1 MPPGLPSQFLAR
13 AVAIVVA
20 FTLLLVVG
28 VHGAIFYGAW
38 GLIALAFVSEV
49 AASFVYW
56 SRSRNARRW
65 GA

>member
-1 MPPGLPSQFLAR
+1 LS
-13 AVAIVVA
+13 
-20 FTLLLVVG
+20 LLLVVG
-28 VHGAIFYGAW
+28 VHGAILYGAW